1 MKVELRCPRGGQ
13 VCWNA
18 EALTGHAERV
28 TASEERLAHV
38 PGVTVVS
45 GNLACSSWIENE
57 WGNGTF
63 CGVSYTKTQVVVD
76 AQGPVQP
83 ASATTSPTEISGYQ
97 MVRPGSGR
105 MASGYVP
112 ANNEASALTALPTVT
127 VRPGGGVLRFLGVGR
142 RSRGN

>member
-18 EALTGHAERV
+18 EALTRHAELV

-38 PGVTVVS
+38 PGVTVAS

-57 WGNGTF
+57 GGNGTF
-63 CGVSYTKTQVVVD
+63 CGVWYTETQVGID

-83 ASATTSPTEISGYQ
+83 ASATTSPAEIPGYQ
-97 MVRPGSGR
+97 MVKPGSGR
-105 MASGYVP
+105 MARGYVP
-112 ANNEASALTALPTVT
+112 ATDEASAPTALPTVT
-127 VRPGGGVLRFLGVGR
+127 VSPGGGVLRFLGVGR
-142 RSRGN
+142 RHRDI